1 MTKKTLKTVLK
12 ITIPLIAAIG
22 IFMMGHFTTLHYTL
36 LGTYSA
42 GRAPDENVI
51 HIALQQDRFTIYN
64 QAGLHEEGSY
74 ETIEK
79 DNDSGIYTLTAD
91 DQTTIGYIVQDKKRL
106 TLLGFQDTAIQLEK
120 ISDTPSFV
128 YGNESDLEAGE

>member
-22 IFMMGHFTTLHYTL
+22 IFMLGHFTTLHYSP

-42 GRAPDENVI
+42 GNEPDINNLYVV
-51 HIALQQDRFTIYN
+51 LQQDRFTIYN
-64 QAGLHEEGSY
+64 QAGVREDGSY

-79 DNDSGIYTLTAD
+79 DNDSGIYALTAD

-106 TLLGFQDTAIQLEK
+106 TLLGFQDTAVPLEK
-120 ISDTPSFV
+120 IDDRAIFINV
-128 YGNESDLEAGE
+128 Q

>member
-1 MTKKTLKTVLK
+1 MSKKVVK
-12 ITIPLIAAIG
+12 IIGVIIAAIG

-74 ETIEK
+74 KTIEK
-79 DNDSGIYTLTAD
+79 DNDSGIYILTCD
-91 DQTTIGYIVQDKKRL
+91 DQSTIGYIVQDKKHL
-106 TLLGFQDTAIQLEK
+106 TLLGFQDTVIQLEK

-128 YGNESDLEAGE
+128 YGNESDFGAGE

>member
-1 MTKKTLKTVLK
+1 MSKKVVK
-12 ITIPLIAAIG
+12 IIGVIIAAIG

-42 GRAPDENVI
+42 GNAPDENVI
-51 HIALQQDRFTIYN
+51 HVAIQQDHFTIYN
-64 QAGLHEEGSY
+64 QAGLYEEGSY
-74 ETIEK
+74 KTIEK

>member
-1 MTKKTLKTVLK
+1 MSKKVVK
-12 ITIPLIAAIG
+12 IIGVIIAAIG

-42 GRAPDENVI
+42 GNVPDENVI

-64 QAGLHEEGSY
+64 QAGLYEEGSY
-74 ETIEK
+74 KTIEN
-79 DNDSGIYTLTAD
+79 DNNSGIYTLTAD

-106 TLLGFQDTAIQLEK
+106 TLLGFQGTVIQLEK

>member
-1 MTKKTLKTVLK
+1 MSKKVVK
-12 ITIPLIAAIG
+12 IIGVIIAAIG
-22 IFMMGHFTTLHYTL
+22 IFMMGHFTTLHYSL

-42 GRAPDENVI
+42 GNAPDENII
-51 HIALQQDRFTIYN
+51 HVAIQQDRFTIYN
-64 QAGLHEEGSY
+64 QAGLYEEGSY
-74 ETIEK
+74 KTIEK

-106 TLLGFQDTAIQLEK
+106 TLLGFQDTVIQLEK

-128 YGNESDLEAGE
+128 YGDESDFDAGE

>member
-1 MTKKTLKTVLK
+1 MSKKMVK
-12 ITIPLIAAIG
+12 IIGMIVAAIG
-22 IFMMGHFTTLHYTL
+22 IFMLGHFTTLHYSL

-42 GRAPDENVI
+42 GNAPDENII
-51 HIALQQDRFTIYN
+51 HVAIQQDRFTIYN
-64 QAGLHEEGSY
+64 QAGLHEEGCY

-79 DNDSGIYTLTAD
+79 DNDSGIYALTAD
-91 DQTTIGYIVQDKKRL
+91 DQTTIGYIVQDKKHL

>member
-1 MTKKTLKTVLK
+1 MSKKVVK
-12 ITIPLIAAIG
+12 IIGVIVAAIG
-22 IFMMGHFTTLHYTL
+22 IFMLGHFTTLHYSL

-42 GRAPDENVI
+42 GNAPDESII
-51 HIALQQDRFTIYN
+51 HVAIQQDRFTIYN
-64 QAGLHEEGSY
+64 QAGIHEEGSY

-79 DNDSGIYTLTAD
+79 DDDSGIYALTAD
-91 DQTTIGYIVQDKKRL
+91 DQTTIGYIVQDKKHL

>member
-1 MTKKTLKTVLK
+1 MTKKTLKIVLK

-22 IFMMGHFTTLHYTL
+22 IFMLGHVTTLHYSP

-42 GRAPDENVI
+42 GNEPDINNLYVV
-51 HIALQQDRFTIYN
+51 LQQDRFTIYN
-64 QAGLHEEGSY
+64 QAGVREDGSY

-79 DNDSGIYTLTAD
+79 DNDSGIYALTAD

-106 TLLGFQDTAIQLEK
+106 TLLGFRDTAVQLEK
-120 ISDTPSFV
+120 IDDSAIFV
-128 YGNESDLEAGE
+128 NVQ

>member
-64 QAGLHEEGSY
+64 QVGLHEEGSY
-74 ETIEK
+74 ETIER
-79 DNDSGIYTLTAD
+79 DNDFGIYILTAD
-91 DQTTIGYIVQDKKRL
+91 DQTNVGYIVQDKKRL

-128 YGNESDLEAGE
+128 CGNE

>member
-22 IFMMGHFTTLHYTL
+22 IFMLGHFTTLHYSP

-42 GRAPDENVI
+42 GNEPDINNLYVV
-51 HIALQQDRFTIYN
+51 LQQDRFTIYN
-64 QAGLHEEGSY
+64 QAGVREDGSY

-79 DNDSGIYTLTAD
+79 DNDSGIYALTAD
-91 DQTTIGYIVQDKKRL
+91 DQTNVGYIVQDKKRL
-106 TLLGFQDTAIQLEK
+106 TLLGFRDMAVPLEK
-120 ISDTPSFV
+120 IDDSAIFV
-128 YGNESDLEAGE
+128 NVQ

>member
-1 MTKKTLKTVLK
+1 MSKKVVK
-12 ITIPLIAAIG
+12 IIGVIIAAIG
-22 IFMMGHFTTLHYTL
+22 IFIMGHFTTLHYTL

-42 GRAPDENVI
+42 GNAPDENIIQVAI
-51 HIALQQDRFTIYN
+51 QQDRFTIYN
-64 QAGLHEEGSY
+64 QAGLYEEGSY

-91 DQTTIGYIVQDKKRL
+91 DQSTIGYIVQDKKHL

-128 YGNESDLEAGE
+128 YGNETSIEAGE

>member
-22 IFMMGHFTTLHYTL
+22 IFMLGHFTTLHYSP

-42 GRAPDENVI
+42 GNEPDINNLYVV
-51 HIALQQDRFTIYN
+51 LQQDRFTIYN
-64 QAGLHEEGSY
+64 QAGVREDGSY

-79 DNDSGIYTLTAD
+79 DNDSGIYALTAD

-106 TLLGFQDTAIQLEK
+106 TLLGFQDTAVPLEK
-120 ISDTPSFV
+120 IDDSAIFINV
-128 YGNESDLEAGE
+128 Q

>member
-22 IFMMGHFTTLHYTL
+22 IFMLGHVTTLHYSP

-42 GRAPDENVI
+42 GNEPDINNLYVV
-51 HIALQQDRFTIYN
+51 LQQDRFTIYN
-64 QAGLHEEGSY
+64 QAGVREDGSY
-74 ETIEK
+74 EIIER
-79 DNDSGIYTLTAD
+79 DNDSGIYALTAD

-106 TLLGFQDTAIQLEK
+106 TLLDFRDMAVQLEK
-120 ISDTPSFV
+120 IDDSAIFV
-128 YGNESDLEAGE
+128 NVQ

>member
-1 MTKKTLKTVLK
+1 MSKKVVK
-12 ITIPLIAAIG
+12 IIGVIIAAIG
-22 IFMMGHFTTLHYTL
+22 IFMMGHFITLHYTL

-42 GRAPDENVI
+42 GNAPDENVI
-51 HIALQQDRFTIYN
+51 HVAIQQDRFTIYN

>member
-1 MTKKTLKTVLK
+1 MSKKVVK
-12 ITIPLIAAIG
+12 IIGVIIAAIG

-74 ETIEK
+74 KPIET

-106 TLLGFQDTAIQLEK
+106 TLLGFQDTVIQLEK

>member
-1 MTKKTLKTVLK
+1 MSKKVIK
-12 ITIPLIAAIG
+12 IIGVIIAAIG

-42 GRAPDENVI
+42 GNAPDENIIQVAI
-51 HIALQQDRFTIYN
+51 QQDRFTIYN
-64 QAGLHEEGSY
+64 QAGLYEEGSY
-74 ETIEK
+74 KTIEN

-106 TLLGFQDTAIQLEK
+106 TLLGFQDTVIQLEK

>member
-64 QAGLHEEGSY
+64 QAGLYEEGSY
-74 ETIEK
+74 KTIEK

>member
-22 IFMMGHFTTLHYTL
+22 IFMLGHFTTLHYSP

-42 GRAPDENVI
+42 GNEPDINNLYVV
-51 HIALQQDRFTIYN
+51 LQQDRFTIYN
-64 QAGLHEEGSY
+64 QAGVREDGSY
-74 ETIEK
+74 ETIER
-79 DNDSGIYTLTAD
+79 DNDSGIYALTAD

-106 TLLGFQDTAIQLEK
+106 TLLGFQDTAVQFEK
-120 ISDTPSFV
+120 IDDSAIFV
-128 YGNESDLEAGE
+128 NVQ

>member
-1 MTKKTLKTVLK
+1 MSKKVVK
-12 ITIPLIAAIG
+12 IIGVIIAAIG
-22 IFMMGHFTTLHYTL
+22 IFMMGYFTTLHYTL

-42 GRAPDENVI
+42 GNAPDENVI
-51 HIALQQDRFTIYN
+51 HVAIQQDRFTIYN
-64 QAGLHEEGSY
+64 QAGLYEEGSY
-74 ETIEK
+74 KTIEQ

-106 TLLGFQDTAIQLEK
+106 TLLGFQDTVIQLEK

-128 YGNESDLEAGE
+128 YGNESDFGAGE

>member
-22 IFMMGHFTTLHYTL
+22 IFMLGHFTTLHYSP

-42 GRAPDENVI
+42 GNEPDINNLYVV
-51 HIALQQDRFTIYN
+51 LQQDRFTIYN
-64 QAGLHEEGSY
+64 QAGVREDGSY

-79 DNDSGIYTLTAD
+79 DNDSGIYALTAN

-106 TLLGFQDTAIQLEK
+106 TLLGFQDTAVQLEK
-120 ISDTPSFV
+120 VDDSAIFV
-128 YGNESDLEAGE
+128 NVQ